1 MVHAV
6 LAKQHLKAVAEYYQE
21 YYVSL
26 VDIYVVGINQVTKK
40 KKKMKQCMFIH
51 DVYPNP
57 YINEVYSAAVLSN
70 HFSYDR

>member
-26 VDIYVVGINQVTKK
+26 VDIYVVGINQVTK
-40 KKKMKQCMFIH
+40 
-51 DVYPNP
+51 
-57 YINEVYSAAVLSN
+57 INK
-70 HFSYDR
+70 